1 MDDTAKLTSILDNL
15 KEIEEMVK
23 EERESDNYDNK
34 RLKFLVNRRESLTM
48 ERDLLITKIKWL
60 K

>member
-1 MDDTAKLTSILDNL
+1 MDDTAKLTNILDSL

-34 RLKFLVNRRESLTM
+34 RLKYYVHRRESLVM
-48 ERDLLITKIKWL
+48 ERDLLTNKLKWL